1 MKIKEIQMKVMKMKM
16 VRNQKVKSI
25 NQSTAIIRVM
35 MKVILRVNI
44 EHLDNSNRYLLSCMI
59 INRNCLEKVMKNKRK
74 MKLLKGMKT
83 QKKKLI
89 KMIMIMIKEIRTVNA
104 LIDKILKKNQEE
116 NKKKNSKR

>member
-1 MKIKEIQMKVMKMKM
+1 
-16 VRNQKVKSI
+16 
-25 NQSTAIIRVM
+25 
-35 MKVILRVNI
+35 
-44 EHLDNSNRYLLSCMI
+44 
-59 INRNCLEKVMKNKRK
+59 MKNKRK

>member
-1 MKIKEIQMKVMKMKM
+1 
-16 VRNQKVKSI
+16 
-25 NQSTAIIRVM
+25 
-35 MKVILRVNI
+35 
-44 EHLDNSNRYLLSCMI
+44 
-59 INRNCLEKVMKNKRK
+59 MKNKRK

-83 QKKKLI
+83 QKKLI

>member
-1 MKIKEIQMKVMKMKM
+1 
-16 VRNQKVKSI
+16 
-25 NQSTAIIRVM
+25 
-35 MKVILRVNI
+35 
-44 EHLDNSNRYLLSCMI
+44 
-59 INRNCLEKVMKNKRK
+59 MKNKRKMK